1 MIFAILDNNIYT
13 LSNTHRM
20 HVEKLSIGFIQIGY
34 RVITIRDLNCIKS
47 LGSEDI
53 LYVSNHFSV
62 YSIHKLFL
70 RYTSEKLY
78 NALITTKAKIILWHP
93 HTIGQKRFYDLQN
106 ASCLGENFKV
116 DDLDEKHPERIRQ
129 SKKKYFPIRYC
140 SPQDREL
147 VKRKP
152 INERNYKLF
161 YTGNKYNKSI
171 SDALKKRFPD
181 SFIRVYPPFVSETVR
196 VKSLENSIISLGF
209 FSSTHIKFAS
219 FTERLSEA
227 LACGCIILHN
237 HYNLPKDISN
247 LESVIYVEG
256 DITNYIKKIENLFF
270 SGGEYLQKLSNI
282 SYDYYCS
289 SNLSYKDFAFD
300 LLDHI
305 NKNS

>member
-1 MIFAILDNNIYT
+1 
-13 LSNTHRM
+13 M
-20 HVEKLSIGFIQIGY
+20 HVEKLSIGFVQIGY
-34 RVITIRDLNCIKS
+34 RVITITDLNCIKS
-47 LGSEDI
+47 LGPEDI

-62 YSIHKLFL
+62 YFIHKLFL
-70 RYTSEKLY
+70 KYTSERLY
-78 NALITTKAKIILWHP
+78 KALISTKAKIILWHH
-93 HTIGQKRFYDLQN
+93 HTIGQKRFSKLKN
-106 ASCLGENFKV
+106 VSFLGENFKV
-116 DDLDEKHPERIRQ
+116 DDLEKNHPERIRQ

-161 YTGNKYNKSI
+161 YTGNKYNKKI
-171 SDALKKRFPD
+171 SNALKQKFPD
-181 SFIRVYPPFVSETVR
+181 SFISVYPPFVSETVR

-209 FSSTHIKFAS
+209 FSPTHIKFSS

-237 HYNLPKDISN
+237 HYNLPSDIAN

-256 DITNYIKKIENLFF
+256 DIKNYIEKIENLF
-270 SGGEYLQKLSNI
+270 SLGEKYLQDLSDI
-282 SYDYYCS
+282 SYDYFCS

-300 LLDHI
+300 LVNHFDKIIDLT
-305 NKNS
+305 